1 MQLLILMSLSPFYG
15 WPKPTKS
22 ITKYNQTIQSECWL
36 NVFIFVKRI
45 KLTHVSRLKDKRILS
60 SSQTRNIKN
69 ITYELA
75 TIGVG
80 ANIFL
85 NARSGCDGAKSVV
98 QTDDPE
104 YPRAFDM
111 ESRSRDMANVN
122 TGSEGR
128 LCYFCLMEV
137 FSCFSSCFA
146 VFVLCFLNVHVNVCR
161 WFVCCCSGCCIFLIL
176 VTHLT
181 L

>member
-1 MQLLILMSLSPFYG
+1 MSLSPFYG

-122 TGSEGR
+122 SGSEGR
-128 LCYFCLMEV
+128 LCYVCLMEV

-146 VFVLCFLNVHVNVCR
+146 VSFHVSWMFMLMCAGDLCAAAVGVAFF
-161 WFVCCCSGCCIFLIL
+161 WFWLH
-176 VTHLT
+176 T
-181 L
+181 

>member
-1 MQLLILMSLSPFYG
+1 M
-15 WPKPTKS
+15 

-104 YPRAFDM
+104 YLFIPDN
-111 ESRSRDMANVN
+111 NVF
-122 TGSEGR
+122 TTI
-128 LCYFCLMEV
+128 
-137 FSCFSSCFA
+137 
-146 VFVLCFLNVHVNVCR
+146 VC
-161 WFVCCCSGCCIFLIL
+161 GYLIMLIL
-176 VTHLT
+176 KLVNEMYL
-181 L
+181 LY